1 MSVKYK
7 SHSKVPIQN
16 NFNYETINN
25 LNSNIQENN
34 IPKDVPNQEI
44 NIPKDVSNEENNIP
58 KDVSNQENNIPKDV
72 SNQENNILQSQ
83 LYSNYSNQN
92 MPIQLSNSY

>member
-44 NIPKDVSNEENNIP
+44 NIPKDVSN
-58 KDVSNQENNIPKDV
+58 QENNIPKDV